1 MYFAIPEIILTLIL
15 IYHIKVHYKSTNS
28 IGEIRE
34 ERNFNRLW
42 TYIYAA
48 IQVLYIFRRAF
59 LICQWKY
66 AANPRATQAW
76 FNFFTFVFMTT
87 PEFIWFVIG
96 NYKVFYGTN
105 GLTNCSNGKHKDD
118 YKHFHLIYLVIIYS
132 WFLMVIYIITLLAI
146 TVILF
151 GLTQY
156 GMFSKKGQT

>member
-1 MYFAIPEIILTLIL
+1 
-15 IYHIKVHYKSTNS
+15 
-28 IGEIRE
+28 
-34 ERNFNRLW
+34 
-42 TYIYAA
+42 
-48 IQVLYIFRRAF
+48 
-59 LICQWKY
+59 
-66 AANPRATQAW
+66 
-76 FNFFTFVFMTT
+76 MTT

-96 NYKVFYGTN
+96 NYKVFYGPN
-105 GLTNCSNGKHKDD
+105 GLTNCSNGKHEDDD